1 MDKWLP
7 YEFQA
12 LKRVR
17 GLGAGLYVQT
27 KNVLCTFQALK
38 RVRSLGAANAESAGH
53 RHKLKFQALKR
64 EHGHLA
70 GKISIRG
77 LSPKHVSS
85 PQAGTRPVSPNG
97 EYSPIAH
104 FMNGNVSSPQAGTR
118 PVSPVGTENASITII
133 VSSPQAGTRP
143 VSQKRWLPQ

>member
-97 EYSPIAH
+97 EYSPYTGCEV
-104 FMNGNVSSPQAGTR
+104 FQAL
-118 PVSPVGTENASITII
+118 
-133 VSSPQAGTRP
+133 
-143 VSQKRWLPQ
+143 KREHGHLARSYNKLLIL